1 MRKSEMNSLV
11 AGVKI
16 QSKKDLAVYTIVGI
30 DLEQGKVILD
40 NGKLYTMGTIQRWYS
55 LYEEEIPEVV
65 EPDNTILDDI
75 EQADELTSEQDT
87 TADTDTTEVQVKFN
101 LGDKVVTNFGVGEVV
116 SVPHLVELDGKVT
129 MSNYRVAI
137 VEDGQRYLFYY
148 KEEQLEAYT
157 EEQQNT
163 DTTANTNDLKDTDTQ
178 DDQLYEDADTAVK
191 KDIVEGNTATT
202 NTAKTN
208 TVQPTIQQD
217 NLIQSLN
224 NLVDL
229 HGCYLEAK
237 KEYIAVKKDGYKGTV
252 CMIRNCRYGNGIHID
267 MKSKIWIALDEEYRQ
282 VVSEDHYTGIYD
294 KTRKLFRIGYV
305 RDLDILQVVI
315 LTALQLAS

>member
-16 QSKKDLAVYTIVGI
+16 QSKKDSTVYEIVGI

-87 TADTDTTEVQVKFN
+87 TADTDTTAQ
-101 LGDKVVTNFGVGEVV
+101 
-116 SVPHLVELDGKVT
+116 
-129 MSNYRVAI
+129 
-137 VEDGQRYLFYY
+137 
-148 KEEQLEAYT
+148 
-157 EEQQNT
+157 
-163 DTTANTNDLKDTDTQ
+163 DTTATT
-178 DDQLYEDADTAVK
+178 
-191 KDIVEGNTATT
+191 TT
-202 NTAKTN
+202 NTAVNEIQGDTEGTPNNHVIEGNKATNSTTKNN
-208 TVQPTIQQD
+208 TVQPTIQQN

-282 VVSEDHYTGIYD
+282 VVSKDHYTGIYD

>member
-1 MRKSEMNSLV
+1 MKKSQMNSLI
-11 AGVKI
+11 AGVKV

-55 LYEEEIPEVV
+55 LYEEEQ
-65 EPDNTILDDI
+65 DNTEDT
-75 EQADELTSEQDT
+75 ATTDT
-87 TADTDTTEVQVKFN
+87 TADTDTTTQ
-101 LGDKVVTNFGVGEVV
+101 D
-116 SVPHLVELDGKVT
+116 
-129 MSNYRVAI
+129 
-137 VEDGQRYLFYY
+137 
-148 KEEQLEAYT
+148 T
-157 EEQQNT
+157 EEQTNT
-163 DTTANTNDLKDTDTQ
+163 SDLKDTDTQ
-178 DDQLYEDADTAVK
+178 DDQLHEDTEQTTK
-191 KDIVEGNTATT
+191 THTTEGNTAT
-202 NTAKTN
+202 NSTAKTN

-229 HGCYLEAK
+229 HGCYLQAK

-282 VVSEDHYTGIYD
+282 VVSKDHYTGIYD

>member
-87 TADTDTTEVQVKFN
+87 TADTEETEVQVKFN

-137 VEDGQRYLFYY
+137 VEDGQRYLFDY

-157 EEQQNT
+157 EQTAQ
-163 DTTANTNDLKDTDTQ
+163 DTTANTSDLKDNNTQ

-202 NTAKTN
+202 NTAKNN

-267 MKSKIWIALDEEYRQ
+267 RKSKSWIALDEEYRQ
-282 VVSEDHYTGIYD
+282 VVSKDHYTGIYD

>member
-11 AGVKI
+11 AGLKI
-16 QSKKDLAVYTIVGI
+16 QSKKDSTVYEIVGI

-55 LYEEEIPEVV
+55 LYEEEQ
-65 EPDNTILDDI
+65 DNTEDT
-75 EQADELTSEQDT
+75 ATTDT
-87 TADTDTTEVQVKFN
+87 TADTDTTTQ
-101 LGDKVVTNFGVGEVV
+101 D
-116 SVPHLVELDGKVT
+116 
-129 MSNYRVAI
+129 
-137 VEDGQRYLFYY
+137 
-148 KEEQLEAYT
+148 T
-157 EEQQNT
+157 EEQTNT
-163 DTTANTNDLKDTDTQ
+163 SDLKDTDTQ
-178 DDQLYEDADTAVK
+178 DDQLHEDTEQTTK
-191 KDIVEGNTATT
+191 THTTEGNTAT
-202 NTAKTN
+202 NSTAKTN

-229 HGCYLEAK
+229 HGCYLQAK

-282 VVSEDHYTGIYD
+282 VVSKDHYTGIYD

>member
-16 QSKKDLAVYTIVGI
+16 QSKKDSTVYEIVGI

-75 EQADELTSEQDT
+75 EQADELTSEQQD
-87 TADTDTTEVQVKFN
+87 
-101 LGDKVVTNFGVGEVV
+101 
-116 SVPHLVELDGKVT
+116 
-129 MSNYRVAI
+129 
-137 VEDGQRYLFYY
+137 
-148 KEEQLEAYT
+148 T
-157 EEQQNT
+157 EEQT
-163 DTTANTNDLKDTDTQ
+163 NTNDLKDTDTQ
-178 DDQLYEDADTAVK
+178 DNELHEQQDTAVK

-202 NTAKTN
+202 NTAKNN

-282 VVSEDHYTGIYD
+282 VVSKDHYTGIYD

>member
-1 MRKSEMNSLV
+1 MKKLELQELKSGDYVQSVKTGEVLEVVGME
-11 AGVKI
+11 AGKYML
-16 QSKKDLAVYTIVGI
+16 SNGKVYT
-30 DLEQGKVILD
+30 ES
-40 NGKLYTMGTIQRWYS
+40 TIKRWWN
-55 LYEEEIPEVV
+55 IAVV
-65 EPDNTILDDI
+65 EPLVEDT
-75 EQADELTSEQDT
+75 DT
-87 TADTDTTEVQVKFN
+87 TADTDTTTQ
-101 LGDKVVTNFGVGEVV
+101 D
-116 SVPHLVELDGKVT
+116 
-129 MSNYRVAI
+129 
-137 VEDGQRYLFYY
+137 
-148 KEEQLEAYT
+148 T
-157 EEQQNT
+157 EEQT
-163 DTTANTNDLKDTDTQ
+163 NTNDLKDTDTQ
-178 DDQLYEDADTAVK
+178 DDQLHEEQDTVVK
-191 KDIVEGNTATT
+191 KHIVEANIAT
-202 NTAKTN
+202 NSTAKTN

-282 VVSEDHYTGIYD
+282 VVSKDHYTGIYD